1 MVLLLLKKINNTE
14 KQEKIQKRKKVA
26 LSNVWMNDW

>member
-26 LSNVWMNDW
+26 LSNV